1 MRILVV
7 EDKIKMAR
15 LIQRGLFSFSELL
28 ARLRALAR
36 RDPGEVLSRF
46 HLLEQAWDCDYE
58 NRSNVIDVYVRYLR
72 RKIDLPF
79 GTRTIET
86 VRGSGY
92 RLHSGG
98 APARAAHRGA

>member
-46 HLLEQAWDCDYE
+46 HLLEQAWDQAEHRPGC
-58 NRSNVIDVYVRYLR
+58 V
-72 RKIDLPF
+72 
-79 GTRTIET
+79 
-86 VRGSGY
+86 
-92 RLHSGG
+92 SGG
-98 APARAAHRGA
+98 VSSP